1 MDAAMDERPGAD
13 LDDVF
18 EPRDEGDEIGTK
30 DFARLGLQVGQAFTL
45 DVLLR
50 NAQLLQGFLTAITEP
65 AMHIV
70 PGRVRQ
76 GEKVDQELVVVA
88 AKRADLDLRRGEVL
102 CLLGRNGAGKTTTLK
117 AIMGLVPAAGG
128 SIRLEGRE
136 LVGLPAHEVPKAG
149 VAYVPQGRRLF
160 AEMTVAENIEIGL
173 MARRKGRTTR
183 ESVLELFPLLRQRLS
198 QRSGT
203 LSGGEQQMLAMA
215 RALCLEPKVLLLDE
229 PTEGLMPSMIQ
240 RIRETVSGLRDR
252 GVSTIL
258 VEQRVDAVLPVADR
272 VAFIEN
278 GRNRETVDVEALRAD
293 PAAIRRYVGVG

>member
-1 MDAAMDERPGAD
+1 MNEQPILTIAGLDCFYGAVQV
-13 LDDVF
+13 LH
-18 EPRDEGDEIGTK
+18 
-30 DFARLGLQVGQAFTL
+30 GL
-45 DVLLR
+45 
-50 NAQLLQGFLTAITEP
+50 
-65 AMHIV
+65 
-70 PGRVRQ
+70 
-76 GEKVDQELVVVA
+76 
-88 AKRADLDLRRGEVL
+88 DLDLGRGEVL

-117 AIMGLVPAAGG
+117 AIMGLVPAASG

-136 LVGLPAHEVPKAG
+136 LAGLPAHEVPKAG

-272 VAFIEN
+272 VAFVEN